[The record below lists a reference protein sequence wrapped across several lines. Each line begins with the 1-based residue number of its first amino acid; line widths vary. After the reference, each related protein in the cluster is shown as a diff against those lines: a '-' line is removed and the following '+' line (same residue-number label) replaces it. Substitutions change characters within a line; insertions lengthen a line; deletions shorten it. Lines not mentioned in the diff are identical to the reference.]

1 MTACRL
7 TKLAFIKVNDRLVFG
22 YGERKSVGED
32 LTKDDVLP
40 AVNTMFCAANFLQ
53 AELHVDLHEHSEDML
68 CRFDVSL
75 LFQVL
80 TYLFDRKDTVQ
91 VVDHVVDGIFK

>member
-22 YGERKSVGED
+22 YGARKSVGED
-32 LTKDDVLP
+32 LTKDDVLS
-40 AVNTMFCAANFLQ
+40 AVNTLFCDANFLQ
-53 AELHVDLHEHSEDML
+53 AKLHVDLHENSEDML

-75 LFQVL
+75 LF
-80 TYLFDRKDTVQ
+80 
-91 VVDHVVDGIFK
+91 